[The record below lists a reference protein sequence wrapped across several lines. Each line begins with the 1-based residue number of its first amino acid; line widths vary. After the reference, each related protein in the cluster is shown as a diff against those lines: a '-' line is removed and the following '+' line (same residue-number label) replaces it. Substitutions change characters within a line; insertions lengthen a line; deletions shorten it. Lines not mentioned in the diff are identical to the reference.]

1 MPDDAN
7 DLQLEADLRQ
17 MARTALARDA
27 ATVDTDA
34 DLDDLRA
41 RITGGVSVM
50 PPARRS
56 VAGRWAIAAVATVL
70 LVSGVV
76 AIAWMR
82 STDDGIVIASLPPTS
97 VVAPQTVETVT
108 ATTTLDTTPTVDS
121 PSADPSVPATSVSTV
136 PASAESAP
144 AVAEPSTVL
153 TGGEVTIIP
162 AETVE
167 RACDLR
173 VRTVRRDGSAIG
185 EVGVISPGSWAAGA
199 AVGVGDSCAGVDTAT
214 DEALTV
220 AVPRNMPAGTY
231 DLCLTAD
238 LIPAG
243 CARVTIGRPAGEAT
257 AEPATVTVGDVVTI
271 TPAGVVERACQDVVT
286 VIPLG
291 NAAGFGGQI
300 VGGQWVGG
308 AVTEVTYP
316 ECAGEVSDASVQVV
330 IPADMPTDVFAMCV
344 VEQPSYAVQTTAVPG
359 CAVVTV
365 LPAPLPVCWT
375 ELVAPPTL
383 GNGSQPGAVVVDAYR
398 LATWGVPGSPAAVTQ
413 SLGTAPRS
421 EWLDDPFDGVR
432 QVSSGAVRA
441 AVVIAG
447 DWEEGPK
454 IILVRGTDGCDRE
467 YGVGQMPIDD
477 AVALAQSWVDAL
489 AASAPPT

>member
-1 MPDDAN
+1 MG
-7 DLQLEADLRQ
+7 
-17 MARTALARDA
+17 RTALARDA
-27 ATVDTDA
+27 ASVDTDA
-34 DLDDLRA
+34 DLDDLRT
-41 RITGGVSVM
+41 RITSGVVTM
-50 PPARRS
+50 PPSRRS
-56 VAGRWAIAAVATVL
+56 VAGRWAVVAAAIVL
-70 LVSGVV
+70 LVGGVV
-76 AIAWMR
+76 AIASMR
-82 STDDGIVIASLPPTS
+82 STDDGIVITSLPSTS
-97 VVAPQTVETVT
+97 VVAPQTAETVP
-108 ATTTLDTTPTVDS
+108 ATTTLDTGPTVDS
-121 PSADPSVPATSVSTV
+121 
-136 PASAESAP
+136 SAESVS
-144 AVAEPSTVL
+144 AVAKPSAVL

-185 EVGVISPGSWAAGA
+185 EIGVISPGSWAAGA
-199 AVGVGDSCAGVDTAT
+199 AIGVGEGCAGFETAT
-214 DEALTV
+214 DEPLTV

-231 DLCLTAD
+231 DLCLTTD

-271 TPAGVVERACQDVVT
+271 TPAGVVERACEDVVT

-291 NAAGFGGQI
+291 NAAGFSGQI

-344 VEQPSYAVQTTAVPG
+344 VEQPTYAVQAAVVPG

-365 LPAPLPVCWT
+365 LPAALPVCWT
-375 ELVAPPTL
+375 EAVAPPSL
-383 GNGSQPGAVVVDAYR
+383 GDGSPPGAVVVDAYG
-398 LATWGVPGSPAAVTQ
+398 LATWGAPGSPAAVTQ
-413 SLGTAPRS
+413 SLGSAPRS

-432 QVSSGAVRA
+432 QVGSGAVRA
-441 AVVIAG
+441 AVVTAG
-447 DWEEGPK
+447 DWEGGPK

-467 YGVGQMPIDD
+467 YGVGQMPLDD
-477 AVALAQSWVDAL
+477 AVALAQSWVDVL
-489 AASAPPT
+489 AASASAP